1 MKKQVKVCVSV
12 ALAAMFLFSTAM
24 VIFQLIDS
32 SRSQED
38 FAQIETLIE
47 EPEETSS
54 KPQTPEEKQQSA
66 YAKYQRL
73 LEENSDFFGWI
84 HIPDTKVDYPVMY
97 APDRKDF
104 YVKHNFNKTYSD
116 YGVPFIQENC
126 IPDLSDNLVIY
137 GHNMKDG
144 SMFNGL
150 EAYASQD
157 FYDKHKVIQ
166 FDTLLGY
173 GEYEVVA
180 VFRTVAYT
188 PDAFRYYDF
197 VDAASEKE
205 FNNYITQCKELS
217 LYPIET
223 TAQYGDRLITLS
235 TCEYSQTD
243 GRFVIVAKEVREVE

>member
-1 MKKQVKVCVSV
+1 MKKQVKLCISV
-12 ALAAMFLFSTAM
+12 ALTALFFYSTAM

-32 SRSQED
+32 SRSQEN

-54 KPQTPEEKQQSA
+54 KPQTPEEEQQSA
-66 YAKYQRL
+66 YDKYHRL
-73 LEENSDFFGWI
+73 FEENPDFFGWI
-84 HIPDTKVDYPVMY
+84 SIPDTRVDYPVMY

-116 YGVPFIQENC
+116 YGIPFIQENC
-126 IPDLSDNLVIY
+126 IPDLSDNLLIY

-144 SMFNGL
+144 SMFSGL
-150 EAYASQD
+150 ETYGSKE
-157 FYDKHKVIQ
+157 FYDQHKVIQ
-166 FDTLLGY
+166 FDTLWGY

-180 VFRTVAYT
+180 VFRTVAYV
-188 PDAFRYYDF
+188 PEGFRYYDF
-197 VDAASEKE
+197 VNAASEKE
-205 FNNYITQCKELS
+205 FDEYIAQCKELS
-217 LYPIET
+217 LYPIKT

-243 GRFVIVAKEVREVE
+243 GRFVIVAKEVREVD